1 MSNYSCGYVY
11 YCRRFGGER
20 RALFRLPGRRHRPCT
35 AVQAGKK
42 ASRSPFLAGRAPAC
56 SACTLL
62 RAAGRACGLG
72 GCTLQ
77 SYAADLQRPEVAF
90 IICVIAKKLARGPRI
105 RTAASFSS
113 RKRSLPP
120 PSRLRRSGPQRSRTC
135 PYSRTCEHTRHDR
148 ACCCAGHCHHRLRA
162 ACMHVYA
169 GY

>member
-1 MSNYSCGYVY
+1 VQAK
-11 YCRRFGGER
+11 RR
-20 RALFRLPGRRHRPCT
+20 RARPSWRDARLH
-35 AVQAGKK
+35 A
-42 ASRSPFLAGRAPAC
+42 APAPC
-56 SACTLL
+56 SG
-62 RAAGRACGLG
+62 RPAGHVALAVAPCSH
-72 GCTLQ
+72 T
-77 SYAADLQRPEVAF
+77 RPISREVAF